1 MNASV
6 EFSIH
11 FLKNSSDLIYSQIL
25 LIDFD
30 DLTISSYLDPLED
43 RFFRVSPK
51 LRKSTSDDFFINFSK
66 SLLASLINSSL
77 KKSSKIKNS
86 KIFIAYHIKNIRL
99 IDNF

>member
-43 RFFRVSPK
+43 KFFRVSPK
-51 LRKSTSDDFFINFSK
+51 LRKSTSDDFFINSSK

-77 KKSSKIKNS
+77 KKSSKTTTLGVPCFCTGN
-86 KIFIAYHIKNIRL
+86 
-99 IDNF
+99 